1 MKEPLVCFTA
11 RIRQTINNNIEQML
25 VKEKFIRSKNQIV
38 EEALTQYYE
47 KWKAEQPQDIATPQP
62 KATRKA
68 KK

>member
-47 KWKAEQPQDIATPQP
+47 NWKAEHPQDIVTPKP